1 LGLLIFNNDRYE
13 EVKQNFAGVRLEDI
27 GNDNGILEKRVVDTS
42 LGINLS
48 WVEYFRLRTEF
59 NRIRA
64 RFPVL
69 NNDNDKAT
77 HIDNFITGKRKGCKR
92 YRMIL
97 TGRWSR
103 VHEDSTP
110 QVIAAGVTLW
120 GEGMGGMPRELVE
133 MNYGLW
139 TNTALDPGYREF
151 LFKLVHGRLYLNN
164 QVAHFGDV
172 SPLCTFCEMVERK
185 QLEHDGINAD
195 SPEANRRLRAVS
207 RETVSHLFWEC
218 THVRSIINRII
229 NFMAGTVD
237 RGVDKQKYFGGCE
250 HTTIANQRVVL
261 TMVHFLKYVIYKKKQ
276 WRVLPTIANMKYEIN
291 DILGRL
297 SRRVKWRE
305 SIHELS
311 TLMGGVLLG

>member
-1 LGLLIFNNDRYE
+1 
-13 EVKQNFAGVRLEDI
+13 
-27 GNDNGILEKRVVDTS
+27 VDTS
-42 LGINLS
+42 LGIILS
-48 WVEYFRLRTEF
+48 WVEYFRLRTEI
-59 NRIRA
+59 NRKRV

-69 NNDNDKAT
+69 ENDNSKAT
-77 HIDNFITGKRKGCKR
+77 HIDDFITGKRKGCKR

-103 VHEDSTP
+103 VHKDSTP

-120 GEGMGGMPRELVE
+120 GEGMGGMSRELVE

-195 SPEANRRLRAVS
+195 SPEANRRMRTVS
-207 RETVSHLFWEC
+207 RESVSHLFWEC
-218 THVRSIINRII
+218 IHVRGIINRII
-229 NFMAGTVD
+229 NFMAETED
-237 RGVDKQKYFGGCE
+237 RGVDKRKYFGGCE
-250 HTTIANQRVVL
+250 HTTIAKLRVVL
-261 TMVHFLKYVIYKKKQ
+261 TLVHFLKYVIFKNKQ
-276 WRVLPTIANMKYEIN
+276 RRVLPTIANMKYEIS

-297 SRRVKWRE
+297 SRRVKWRD
-305 SIHELS
+305 SIRELP
-311 TLMGGVLLG
+311 TLMERVLL